1 MIHSWQNVVNANGL
15 IITVAGMC
23 LVFFSLTLISYIISL
38 TPLFLKII
46 NRFFPEQ
53 DEQALIQKSKSKSL
67 PDMDVVAAIG
77 MALTYSKQTI
87 KE

>member
-1 MIHSWQNVVNANGL
+1 MIHSWQNVVNAKGL
-15 IITVAGMC
+15 LITVTGMS

-38 TPLFLKII
+38 TPLLLKVI
-46 NRFFPEQ
+46 NRFLPEQ
-53 DEQALIQKSKSKSL
+53 EEETHIRKSKSKSL

-77 MALTYSKQTI
+77 MAMTYSKQTI